1 MATSQA
7 PTLDLEWSL
16 LAPPRAGVVIG
27 VDEVGRGA
35 LAGPVTIGAVAVDR
49 TCGTPPT
56 DIRDSK
62 ALSQKR
68 RQDACPAIRAWAIDA
83 AVVHIPAERID
94 KVGITQALGEGA
106 AQAVASISDR
116 RALGCVLLDGRHD
129 FITPVDPRWSVR
141 TVIKGDATCISIA
154 AASILAK
161 EERDGLMRD
170 LHVSY
175 PVYGW
180 DRNVGYG
187 TAGHRSA
194 IATHGVTTFHRRSW
208 NLLPT

>member
-1 MATSQA
+1 MAPPQA

-16 LAPPRAGVVIG
+16 LAPPAAGVVVG

-62 ALSQKR
+62 TLSQKR

-94 KVGITQALGEGA
+94 EVGITQALGEGA
-106 AQAVASISDR
+106 AQAVESISKR
-116 RALGCVLLDGRHD
+116 RAVGCVMLDGRHD
-129 FITPVDPRWSVR
+129 FITPVDARWSVR

-175 PVYGW
+175 PVYEW

-194 IATHGVTTFHRRSW
+194 IPTPGVTTIHRRSW

>member
-1 MATSQA
+1 MATPQA

-16 LAPPRAGVVIG
+16 LAPPGAGVVVG

-35 LAGPVTIGAVAVDR
+35 LAGPVTIGTVAVDR

-62 ALSQKR
+62 TLSQKR

-94 KVGITQALGEGA
+94 EVGITQALGEGA
-106 AQAVASISDR
+106 AQAVESISKR
-116 RALGCVLLDGRHD
+116 RAVGCVLLDGRHD
-129 FITPVDPRWSVR
+129 FITPVDARWSVR

-175 PVYGW
+175 PVYEW

-194 IATHGVTTFHRRSW
+194 IATHGVTTIHRRSW